1 MGYLGQLRPT
11 VGGGLGGLP
20 VRPAAGGGGGAVI
33 EGEAV
38 LTSKPILQHL
48 YAHKYQGSSST
59 GTDAYFNDSKSIV
72 DVRNCIFDIHLSSYF
87 TGQNAHRV
95 IFPVIDQSLTL
106 GFKASSGSYRA
117 SVKLKSTNS
126 IRVATNYPCRFWVT
140 VTEYDAKPLN
150 ASLILSS
157 DYTSGNIG
165 NLPFE
170 IANIKNCY
178 AGAFAY
184 DLGWYYGGSGSGK
197 FQTHGFTDP
206 TNNDTSTMPKAAYSN
221 GGGADGE
228 LYIPNATTFETSHTM
243 DASHA
248 FSINE
253 WEN

>member
-1 MGYLGQLRPT
+1 MGYLGKLKPT
-11 VGGGLGGLP
+11 VGGGLGGIP
-20 VRPAAGGGGGAVI
+20 VRPSAGGGGAVI

-48 YAHKYQGSSST
+48 YAHHYQGSSST
-59 GTDAYFNDSKSIV
+59 GTDTYFFDSKSIV

-95 IFPVIDQSLTL
+95 IFPVIDQQLSL
-106 GFKASSGSYRA
+106 GFKAVTSSYKA
-117 SVKLKSTNS
+117 SVKLKSANT
-126 IRVATNYPCRFWVT
+126 IRVATNYPCRFWIT

-150 ASLILSS
+150 ASLILNS
-157 DYTSGNIG
+157 DYTSGKIG

-170 IANIKNCY
+170 VANIKNCY
-178 AGAFAY
+178 VGAFAY
-184 DLGWYYGGSGSGK
+184 DGGWSFHGSGSGK

-206 TNNDTSTMPKAAYSN
+206 TNNAVGTMPKAAYTR
-221 GGGADGE
+221 GGGQDGE

-243 DASHA
+243 DAYSA
-248 FSINE
+248 FTINE